1 MGYKIFYNK
10 IKYLAFGLIILANS
24 SCIFYSFKN
33 LSPSSD
39 GSTAI
44 SLPFIYTTLESRKAT
59 LKPECKN
66 TLIVENCFK
75 SSVETGLER
84 SKIEIFVEG
93 FGETTIDVS
102 NTCIYGVAAI
112 DVHYRIT
119 AILPRPKITVI
130 CALPES

>member
-10 IKYLAFGLIILANS
+10 IKYLVFGLIIAINS
-24 SCIFYSFKN
+24 SCTFHSFKN
-33 LSPSSD
+33 ISPSSD
-39 GSTAI
+39 GSTA
-44 SLPFIYTTLESRKAT
+44 LESRKAT

-66 TLIVENCFK
+66 TLIVADCFK
-75 SSVETGLER
+75 RSVETGLKR

-93 FGETTIDVS
+93 FGKTTIDVS
-102 NTCIYGVAAI
+102 DTCIYGVAAI
-112 DVHYRIT
+112 DVYYRIT

>member
-1 MGYKIFYNK
+1 M
-10 IKYLAFGLIILANS
+10 FGLIISINS

-33 LSPSSD
+33 ISSNSD
-39 GSTAI
+39 GSTA
-44 SLPFIYTTLESRKAT
+44 LESRKAT

-66 TLIVENCFK
+66 TLIVEDCFK
-75 SSVETGLER
+75 WPVETGLKR
-84 SKIEIFVEG
+84 SNIEIFVEG
-93 FGETTIDVS
+93 FGKTSIDVS
-102 NTCIYGVAAI
+102 DTCIYGVAAV

>member
-39 GSTAI
+39 GSTA
-44 SLPFIYTTLESRKAT
+44 LESRKAT

-102 NTCIYGVAAI
+102 DTCIYGVAAI

>member
-39 GSTAI
+39 GSTA
-44 SLPFIYTTLESRKAT
+44 LESRKAT

>member
-10 IKYLAFGLIILANS
+10 IKYLVFGLIIAINS

-33 LSPSSD
+33 ISPSSD
-39 GSTAI
+39 GSKA
-44 SLPFIYTTLESRKAT
+44 LESRKAT

-66 TLIVENCFK
+66 TLIVKNCFK

-93 FGETTIDVS
+93 FGKTTIDVS
-102 NTCIYGVAAI
+102 DTCIYGVAAI
-112 DVHYRIT
+112 DVRYRIT
-119 AILPRPKITVI
+119 AVLPRPKINVI

>member
-39 GSTAI
+39 GSTA
-44 SLPFIYTTLESRKAT
+44 LESHKAT

-84 SKIEIFVEG
+84 STVEIFVED
-93 FGETTIDVS
+93 FGQTIIDVS

-130 CALPES
+130 CALPEM

>member
-1 MGYKIFYNK
+1 MRYKIFYNK
-10 IKYLAFGLIILANS
+10 IKYLAFGLIILVNS
-24 SCIFYSFKN
+24 SCIFYSVKN
-33 LSPSSD
+33 SGSSSNKNNALAPSK
-39 GSTAI
+39 AI
-44 SLPFIYTTLESRKAT
+44 

-66 TLIVENCFK
+66 TLIVEDCFK
-75 SSVETGLER
+75 RSVETGLER
-84 SKIEIFVEG
+84 STVEIFVED
-93 FGETTIDVS
+93 FGQTIIDVS